1 MRTLDII
8 AAKRDGKELSE
19 SDIRQLVTDYVS
31 DRVPD
36 YQMAAFLMAAYIRGL
51 SPGETSAL
59 TRAMVDSGTRL
70 DLSNISGIKVDKHS
84 SGGVGDKTTL
94 VLVPMLATC
103 GLKVP
108 KMSGRGLGF
117 TGGTLDKL
125 ESIPGFTT
133 SLSVEQFIQ
142 QVENIGAAIVGQ
154 TADLVP
160 ADKKI
165 YALRDATATVDS
177 IPLIAASIMSKKIAC
192 SSDLILIDVKV
203 GTGAFMQDEHQA
215 RALSRLL
222 IDIARSFDRK
232 VVVAITDMSQPLGNA
247 VGNSLEVAEAIET
260 LKDSGPHDLRE
271 LCVYLCAIILHSLG
285 LQKSFDEC
293 IQQASAVLSSGS
305 ALGKFRE
312 ILLAQ
317 NGDPLVIDDLGRL
330 PRARYTEEVC
340 SPVDGFVEAINCAAI
355 GTASSLLGA
364 GRERKEDVVDS
375 AAGLLVCKK
384 IGDAVHRGEPLA
396 VLHTNRWEKLSVAS
410 ELVTKAY
417 KIGSEFVD
425 VPKLIRDVIR

>member
-8 AAKRDGKELSE
+8 ASKRDGKELIE
-19 SDIRQLVTDYVS
+19 SDIRQLVADYVT

-51 SPGETSAL
+51 SHNETRAL
-59 TRAMVDSGTRL
+59 TRAMVDSGTML
-70 DLSNISGIKVDKHS
+70 DLSNFSGIKVDKHS

-94 VLVPMLATC
+94 VLVPMLAAC

-133 SLSVEQFIQ
+133 SLSVEQFVQ
-142 QVENIGAAIVGQ
+142 QVESIGAAIVGQ

-192 SSDLILIDVKV
+192 SSDLILIDIKV
-203 GTGAFMQDEHQA
+203 GSGAFMRDEQQA
-215 RALSRLL
+215 RILSELL

-247 VGNSLEVAEAIET
+247 VGNSLEVAEAIDT
-260 LKDSGPHDLRE
+260 LKDSGPRDLRE
-271 LCVYLCAIILHSLG
+271 LCVYLCATILYSLG
-285 LQKSFDEC
+285 LQGPFNEC
-293 IQQASAVLSSGS
+293 IRQASGVLGDRS
-305 ALGKFRE
+305 ALVKFRE
-312 ILLAQ
+312 MVVAQ
-317 NGDPLVIDDLGRL
+317 NGDPLVVDNPGRL
-330 PRARYTEEVC
+330 PRARYTGEVC
-340 SPVDGFVEAINCAAI
+340 SPMDGFVGAIDCAAV
-355 GTASSLLGA
+355 GFASALLGA
-364 GRERKEDVVDS
+364 GRERKEDVIDP
-375 AAGLLVCKK
+375 AAGLLVRKK
-384 IGDAVHRGEPLA
+384 IGDAVQRGEPLA
-396 VLHTNRWEKLSVAS
+396 VLHTNKQDRLSMVS
-410 ELVTKAY
+410 ELVASAY
-417 KIGSEFVD
+417 KIGAEFPN